1 LAFASKA
8 PLAAISL
15 GVCNMSARL
24 LNKVALVTGGS
35 SGIGRA
41 TALAFARQGARVL
54 VADLAVE
61 GGEETVRTIKS
72 RGGEATFIKT
82 DVSQPAEAE
91 AMVKRTVAT
100 YGRLD
105 CAFNNAGIAGARGTF
120 VDYPE
125 EEWEQII
132 RINLKGVWLCMK
144 YELRQMLAQ
153 GSGAIVNTASTMAVV
168 GSPNACAYTA
178 ASHGIAGL
186 VKCAALEYAKKNIR
200 INAVCPGVIR
210 TPLIEALLPPAP
222 GNDRAKVETQLA
234 ARSPMERMGTPEE
247 IAAAVVWLCSD
258 DASFVNG
265 ALLPLDGGF
274 LAG

>member
-1 LAFASKA
+1 
-8 PLAAISL
+8 
-15 GVCNMSARL
+15 MSTTRL
-24 LNKVALVTGGS
+24 LDKIALVTGGS
-35 SGIGRA
+35 SGIGKA
-41 TALAFARQGARVL
+41 AALAFAREGARVI

-61 GGEETVRTIKS
+61 GGEETVRIIKG
-72 RGGEATFIKT
+72 RGGDAAFIKT
-82 DVSQPAEAE
+82 DVSQSAEVE
-91 AMVKRTVAT
+91 TVVKRTVAT

-120 VDYPE
+120 ADYAE
-125 EEWEQII
+125 DEWERVI
-132 RINLKGVWLCMK
+132 RINLKGIWLCMK

-153 GSGAIVNTASTMAVV
+153 GGGAIVNTASTMAVV

-178 ASHGIAGL
+178 GSHGVAGL

-200 INAVCPGVIR
+200 INAVCPGVVR
-210 TPLIEALLPPAP
+210 TPLIEELLSRVP
-222 GNDRAKVETQLA
+222 GNEKAKAEAQLA

-247 IAAAVVWLCSD
+247 VAEAVVWLCSGE
-258 DASFVNG
+258 ASFVNG

>member
-1 LAFASKA
+1 MPF
-8 PLAAISL
+8 AAIGL
-15 GVCNMSARL
+15 GRCDMSARL
-24 LNKVALVTGGS
+24 PNKVALVTGGS
-35 SGIGRA
+35 SGIGKA
-41 TALAFARQGARVL
+41 TALAFAREGARVV

-72 RGGEATFIKT
+72 RGGKAIFVKT
-82 DVSQPAEAE
+82 EVSQPAEAE

-105 CAFNNAGIAGARGTF
+105 CAFNNAGIAGAGVPF

-125 EEWEQII
+125 EEWERII

-144 YELRQMLAQ
+144 YELRQMVTQ
-153 GSGAIVNTASTMAVV
+153 GGGAIVNTASTMAVA

-178 ASHGIAGL
+178 GSHGIVGL
-186 VKCAALEYAKKNIR
+186 VKCAALEYAKQNIR
-200 INAVCPGVIR
+200 VNAVCPGVIR
-210 TPLIEALLPPAP
+210 TSLIEGLLRRSPE
-222 GNDRAKVETQLA
+222 GERAQVEAQLA
-234 ARSPMERMGTPEE
+234 ARSPMQRMGTPEE
-247 IAAAVVWLCSD
+247 VAEAAVWLCSS

>member
-1 LAFASKA
+1 
-8 PLAAISL
+8 
-15 GVCNMSARL
+15 MSARL
-24 LNKVALVTGGS
+24 MDKVALVTGGS

-41 TALAFARQGARVL
+41 AALAFASEGARVV

-61 GGEETVRTIKS
+61 GGEETVRIIKS
-72 RGGEATFIKT
+72 RGGESAFVKT
-82 DVSQPAEAE
+82 DISQPAEAE

-125 EEWEQII
+125 DEWERII

-144 YELRQMLAQ
+144 YELRQMVAQ

-178 ASHGIAGL
+178 GSHGIVGL

-200 INAVCPGVIR
+200 VNAVCPGVVR
-210 TPLIEALLPPAP
+210 TPLIEELLSRVP
-222 GNDRAKVETQLA
+222 GGEKAKAEAQLA

-247 IAAAVVWLCSD
+247 VAEAVVWLCSG